1 MHAGDYGTGY
11 LVARGLVLTAK
22 HVVTRPE
29 EIRVRFLD
37 SDDSHRG
44 RLVWESA
51 ELDAVLIELATAH
64 GANLGPVRWGL
75 LASTR
80 PGVPWE
86 FAAFPQVQKL
96 GGGKRAVEPFRGRLD
111 PLAGAPHG
119 IQLEVSHPGAD
130 IASPWRGVSGTAVTC
145 HGLVTAIVTST
156 MPAYEHRRLLAVPAE
171 QLLADP
177 EFRRMLAAASG
188 FDPLL
193 EPADLVPMLT
203 TPLQFATVPTS
214 SLSPSSLLRADA
226 ETIAFHGR
234 DEELRRLVEWCG
246 GTGFSSRLLV
256 GSGGYG
262 KTRLAR
268 QLGHVMQEIGWVTG
282 DVVPDVVQSLIYER
296 LAGLRF
302 PTLLTIDYA
311 ETRTP
316 QVKEL
321 LAIAAR
327 HRGPE
332 ALRVLLIART
342 GGDWWQQLISE
353 APRELRNIL
362 TGTSIAEMT
371 PLTAADR
378 DVIFTNSV
386 RGLAPHIEG
395 KLPKKIHIPDL
406 SADRFGSPLRIAM
419 EALASLLAAVDRS
432 ASTALEDVILD
443 HERPYWSIAAKA
455 NNVTLEPEEQRVAVA
470 AATLCVAA
478 DETEALALLRR
489 LDGLGDDSDDGH
501 QRRRR
506 VARWLRGLYPASAT
520 DAGSYWAPLQPDL
533 LAEHLVAAVTRVD
546 STFVPRVLAGPSD
559 AQAQHALRLLSHA
572 ACHHPHVSASLTKL
586 ISTRP
591 DLVRHA
597 IAVAPQTEEPTH
609 LLSALDVVVDNIPL
623 EPESVDL
630 LWRMTEMFPARSVVL
645 SALKLRVY
653 QAIAAIHTET
663 DVFRSV
669 SNMESFAAAAA
680 NLSDQF
686 AAAGRDQHA
695 LQGSQL
701 AASFYGMFAEQYP
714 DLFLPN
720 LASVL
725 ASLAGM
731 QAKAGRADNA
741 AATIDRA
748 LEISE
753 RLAREDPAAHES
765 LLAQTLREFAHLFPR
780 SRTLDSLAA
789 MRRAVDIYERRAT
802 EHPDTEPALAGALN
816 DLFPLCVA
824 AGQADDAATAARRA
838 VSIYERLASENHDAY
853 QPGLARSLHNLTVW
867 YTQQRQF
874 DQALGSAEK
883 LVVILSGLT
892 RHAPSQFGNEFMSAA
907 LTLGFLR
914 VELAK
919 PDAVTP
925 LVSAVAF
932 CLMGGVRV
940 KHHSIPY
947 QAAIF
952 LRTIYREAPEEVAE
966 VWQRLTQR
974 RLPDWLTRKDIDFTE
989 EVWFR
994 YVVDCGMTDAIRPLA
1009 ELLEKQGKLLEAER
1023 LYHNAAAAGDTV
1035 AMMRLATILRRRGQL
1050 DEAETLLRDASAAGD
1065 TDGMT
1070 DLAMLLMMQGDLAEA
1085 ETIAYMAA
1093 DFGNVRAMNVLG
1105 SIKLQ
1110 QGRPADAEK
1119 WFRNAAMAGN
1129 AHAVN
1134 NLLSLLRVKAEAG
1147 EEALR
1152 DVQGV
1157 SWKIPED

>member
-29 EIRVRFLD
+29 EIWVRFLD
-37 SDDSHRG
+37 TDDPHRG

-96 GGGKRAVEPFRGRLD
+96 AGDKRAVEPFRGRLD

-130 IASPWRGVSGTAVTC
+130 IASPWRGVSGAAVTC

-156 MPAYEHRRLLAVPAE
+156 MPAYEHRRLLTVPAE
-171 QLLADP
+171 QLFADP
-177 EFRRMLAAASG
+177 ELRRMLAAASG
-188 FDPLL
+188 SDPLL

-203 TPLQFATVPTS
+203 TLLQFATIPTS
-214 SLSPSSLLRADA
+214 GLSPSSLLRADA

-246 GTGFSSRLLV
+246 GTGFSSRLLA
-256 GSGGYG
+256 GPGGYG

-282 DVVPDVVQSLIYER
+282 DIAPDVAQSLTYER

-316 QVKEL
+316 QVREL
-321 LAIAAR
+321 LATAAR
-327 HRGPE
+327 HRGPK

-353 APRELRNIL
+353 APRELRNTL
-362 TGTSIAEMT
+362 TGTSIDEMT

-378 DVIFTNSV
+378 DVIFSNSV
-386 RGLAPHIEG
+386 RGLAPHIKG
-395 KLPKKIHIPDL
+395 KLPKEIHIPDL

-432 ASTALEDVILD
+432 VLTTPEDVILD
-443 HERPYWSIAAKA
+443 HERPYWSTAAKA
-455 NNVTLEPEEQRVAVA
+455 NNVTLEPEEQQVAVA
-470 AATLCVAA
+470 ASTLYGAA
-478 DETEALALLRR
+478 DETDALALLRR

-520 DAGSYWAPLQPDL
+520 GAGSYWASLQPDL
-533 LAEHLVAAVTRVD
+533 LAEHLVAAVTRVN
-546 STFVPRVLAGPSD
+546 STFVPRVLAEPSD

-572 ACHHPHVSASLTKL
+572 ARHHPHVSTSLTKL

-597 IAVAPQTEEPTH
+597 IAVAPQTEEPAH
-609 LLSALDVVVDNIPL
+609 LLSALDVVVDSIPL
-623 EPESVDL
+623 ESESVDL
-630 LWRMTEMFPARSVVL
+630 LWRMTKAFPARSVVL
-645 SALKLRVY
+645 NALKLRVY
-653 QAIAAIHTET
+653 QAIAAIHAET
-663 DVFRSV
+663 GVFRSV
-669 SNMESFAAAAA
+669 GDMASFAAAAA

-686 AAAGRDQHA
+686 AATGRDQQA
-695 LQGSQL
+695 LQGTQL
-701 AASFYGMFAEQYP
+701 AASFYGTLAEEYP
-714 DLFLPN
+714 DLFLPH

-731 QAKAGRADNA
+731 QAKYGRADNA
-741 AATIDRA
+741 AAMIDRA

-753 RLAREDPAAHES
+753 RLAIKDPAAHEP
-765 LLAQTLREFAHLFPR
+765 LLAQTLHAFAHLFPQ

-802 EHPDTEPALAGALN
+802 DHPEAEPALAGALN
-816 DLFPLCVA
+816 ALFPLCVA
-824 AGQADDAATAARRA
+824 AGQADDAAIAARRA
-838 VSIYERLASENHDAY
+838 VSIYERLAGKNHDAY
-853 QPGLARSLHNLTVW
+853 QPGLASSLYNLTAW
-867 YTQQRQF
+867 YTQQSQF
-874 DQALGSAEK
+874 NQALDSAEK
-883 LVVILSGLT
+883 LVVILSDLA
-892 RHAPSQFGNEFMSAA
+892 RHTPTQFGNGFMSAA
-907 LTLGFLR
+907 LILGSLR
-914 VELAK
+914 VQLAK

-925 LVSAVAF
+925 LVCAVAF
-932 CLMGGVRV
+932 YLVGDIRV
-940 KHHSIPY
+940 EHHSVPC
-947 QAAIF
+947 QAATL
-952 LRTIYREAPEEVAE
+952 LRTVYREAPEEVAE
-966 VWQRLTQR
+966 VWQRFAQR
-974 RLPDWLTRKDIDFTE
+974 RLPDWLTRMDIDFTE

-994 YVVDCGMTDAIRPLA
+994 YAVDCGKTDAFRPLA

-1023 LYHNAAAAGDTV
+1023 LFDNAATAGDTV
-1035 AMMRLATILRRRGQL
+1035 AMIRLATLLRQRRQL
-1050 DEAETLLRDASAAGD
+1050 NEAEGWLREAAAVGD

-1070 DLAMLLMMQGDLAEA
+1070 DLAMLLMIRGELAEA
-1085 ETIAYMAA
+1085 ETPAYMAA

-1105 SIKLQ
+1105 TIKLQ
-1110 QGRPADAEK
+1110 QGQPADAEK
-1119 WFRNAAMAGN
+1119 WLRKAAMAGN
-1129 AHAVN
+1129 APAVN
-1134 NLLSLLRVKAEAG
+1134 NLLGLLRVKAEAG

-1152 DVQGV
+1152 DVQSV
-1157 SWKIPED
+1157 SWKTLED